1 MRTDADT
8 LRERLERGAVN
19 VRVKLPSGP
28 CWCALLAVRKVRGGA
43 SLAVSA
49 SGVLTRVSLDA
60 VLEVSEPPR

>member
-8 LRERLERGAVN
+8 LRALLQQGPVN
-19 VRVKLPSGP
+19 VRVALPSGP

-49 SGVLTRVSLDA
+49 TGVLTRVSLDA